1 MADTEASDGS
11 PDLQHQLLE
20 IRQDPKVIR
29 LAIKWAGDREL
40 AEDALQTAY
49 YRVASVQDP
58 ERILNLRAYFLR
70 TLKNEITGLYSV
82 RQPVLLDDLEALTPA
97 QSGPALYGPAAEPAV
112 DDQAC
117 NALQTQA
124 WLKRHA
130 RQRAPLIA
138 AVPGR
143 SADPARYRNVIY
155 AAAKQV
161 LLGHL
166 SLEPNDADVPKRPP
180 GRLSGALR
188 RAGCCAQHAAP
199 ALPAAPAKTSGPSSR
214 PSSNPTNFSDP
225 DLHRVCQVRR
235 SHDSSLSAEPEEAEM
250 TIETVTEHDEPD
262 PGRAD
267 PALRTPAEAGQEAQA
282 ASEPPADAALQAH
295 ATDTMTRVL
304 HEHQGM
310 AKEIKATLRT
320 RVYVQELARRADAA
334 EAKAADAEQHE
345 SNLAV
350 KLDPGERRPLPFGL
364 GAAIVVAL
372 VILDAFP
379 LNWAAQAFDLDSG
392 GTWVVTVILLIASIG
407 AMLGFELTRG
417 HSRRRGILIAVVTA
431 GFLALLGL
439 RTQYLTTVV
448 GDSFPVAVFQAAA
461 ADRHLRWA
469 RPVRFGGAD
478 PDPVRYP
485 LPGPRRCPA
494 RRPGRQ

>member
-1 MADTEASDGS
+1 
-11 PDLQHQLLE
+11 
-20 IRQDPKVIR
+20 
-29 LAIKWAGDREL
+29 
-40 AEDALQTAY
+40 
-49 YRVASVQDP
+49 
-58 ERILNLRAYFLR
+58 
-70 TLKNEITGLYSV
+70 
-82 RQPVLLDDLEALTPA
+82 
-97 QSGPALYGPAAEPAV
+97 
-112 DDQAC
+112 
-117 NALQTQA
+117 
-124 WLKRHA
+124 
-130 RQRAPLIA
+130 
-138 AVPGR
+138 
-143 SADPARYRNVIY
+143 
-155 AAAKQV
+155 
-161 LLGHL
+161 
-166 SLEPNDADVPKRPP
+166 
-180 GRLSGALR
+180 
-188 RAGCCAQHAAP
+188 
-199 ALPAAPAKTSGPSSR
+199 
-214 PSSNPTNFSDP
+214 
-225 DLHRVCQVRR
+225 
-235 SHDSSLSAEPEEAEM
+235 M

-282 ASEPPADAALQAH
+282 ASEPPADALQAH

-407 AMLGFELTRG
+407 AMLGFEFTRG

-448 GDSFPVAVFQAAA
+448 GDSFPVAVFQAAVLTAISAGLVLCGSAVLTRTRSVIHSRARAAARRATRA
-461 ADRHLRWA
+461 ADDARNAHAEAADKLERHIGTIHQMMLLEALRYAAPEGVGHAKWA
-469 RPVRFGGAD
+469 AALEQAIRALFS
-478 PDPVRYP
+478 
-485 LPGPRRCPA
+485 LT
-494 RRPGRQ
+494 